1 MPETLATYLSHRTP
15 LELLRDVADIVV
27 VYYLF
32 YRLLLVA
39 RGTRAMQIATGLGIV
54 SLMYV
59 VAQAIGLVTIVALF
73 GALLQSIIL
82 VIVVVFQTDIRRAL
96 ERVGSR
102 AFFGNFARTQ
112 ESEVIESVVLASGE
126 LARHR
131 VGAIIAF
138 EQDANLDEFIGQN
151 KGITLDAQVSRELLV
166 SLFLPDASNKL
177 HDGAVILRNL
187 RIAKAGVFFPMP
199 ESRVFDPSFG
209 SRHRAAIGITEET
222 DAVVVVVSEERG
234 TISFCFNGNVASNL
248 QAEQLREMLLSIM
261 SPKVRRKSRQLQ
273 RRRSS
278 QSVLPPEVEPQGRVQ
293 GDEQQAPPPSTARR
307 AISVPPA
314 PLRKVTP
321 APPAAQTPLPASAH
335 APIPPAVQTPR
346 AGGVAGTRA
355 SDDDTVADASLRQ
368 SVSSVARPMPRGQGL
383 ELPPD
388 PDDSDDPRSS
398 PT

>member
-15 LELLRDVADIVV
+15 LELTRDVADIVV

-54 SLMYV
+54 ALMYV

-102 AFFGNFARTQ
+102 AFFGNFARAQ
-112 ESEVIESVVLASGE
+112 ESEVIESVVLAAGE

-131 VGAIIAF
+131 IGAIIAF

-151 KGITLDAQVSRELLV
+151 KGITLDARVSRELLV
-166 SLFLPDASNKL
+166 SLFLPDGSNKL

-261 SPKVRRKSRQLQ
+261 SPKVRRKSRQVQ
-273 RRRSS
+273 RRRASS
-278 QSVLPPEVEPQGRVQ
+278 ASVLPPEVEPRERPR
-293 GDEQQAPPPSTARR
+293 DEDQAPPPSVARR
-307 AISVPPA
+307 PPA
-314 PLRKVTP
+314 SIPPPPLRKATP
-321 APPAAQTPLPASAH
+321 APPAAQTPRTTDVANLPMTEDDTDTDAAMRQSMTA
-335 APIPPAVQTPR
+335 TPR
-346 AGGVAGTRA
+346 
-355 SDDDTVADASLRQ
+355 
-368 SVSSVARPMPRGQGL
+368 PIPRGQGL
-383 ELPPD
+383 DLPPD
-388 PDDSDDPRSS
+388 PEEADEPRSS
-398 PT
+398 ST

>member
-1 MPETLATYLSHRTP
+1 MPETLANYLSHRTP
-15 LELLRDVADIVV
+15 LELMRDVADIVV

-54 SLMYV
+54 CLMYV

-102 AFFGNFARTQ
+102 AFFGNFARSQ
-112 ESEVIESVVLASGE
+112 ESEVIESVVLAAGE

-151 KGITLDAQVSRELLV
+151 KGITLDARVSRELLV

-234 TISFCFNGNVASNL
+234 TISFCFNGNVAANL

-261 SPKVRRKSRQLQ
+261 SPKVRRKSRQVQ
-273 RRRSS
+273 RRRVSS
-278 QSVLPPEVEPQGRVQ
+278 QSILPPEVEPRERTK
-293 GDEQQAPPPSTARR
+293 DDDAPAPPSAMRKSPAS
-307 AISVPPA
+307 IPPP
-314 PLRKVTP
+314 PLRKATP
-321 APPAAQTPLPASAH
+321 P
-335 APIPPAVQTPR
+335 PPAVQTPR
-346 AGGVAGTRA
+346 VTEVVRVPPVE
-355 SDDDTVADASLRQ
+355 DDTEADANLRE
-368 SVSSVARPMPRGQGL
+368 SVVSPTRPIPRGQGL
-383 ELPPD
+383 EMPPD
-388 PDDSDDPRSS
+388 PDDTDEPRSS
-398 PT
+398 ST

>member
-1 MPETLATYLSHRTP
+1 
-15 LELLRDVADIVV
+15 
-27 VYYLF
+27 
-32 YRLLLVA
+32 
-39 RGTRAMQIATGLGIV
+39 
-54 SLMYV
+54 MYV

-102 AFFGNFARTQ
+102 AFFGNFARAQ
-112 ESEVIESVVLASGE
+112 ESEVIESVVLAAGE

-131 VGAIIAF
+131 IGAIIAF

-151 KGITLDAQVSRELLV
+151 KGIALDARVTRELLV

-199 ESRVFDPSFG
+199 ESRIFDPSFG

-248 QAEQLREMLLSIM
+248 QAEQLREMLFSIM

-278 QSVLPPEVEPQGRVQ
+278 QSMLPPEVEPR
-293 GDEQQAPPPSTARR
+293 DRAPSEEQPVPAPPSTARR

-321 APPAAQTPLPASAH
+321 APPSVQTPLPASSS

-346 AGGVAGTRA
+346 AAGIA
-355 SDDDTVADASLRQ
+355 SAGAGDDDTDADATLRQ
-368 SVSSVARPMPRGQGL
+368 SVTSASRPMPRGQGL

-388 PDDSDDPRSS
+388 PDEPDDPRSS

>member
-1 MPETLATYLSHRTP
+1 MPETLANYLSHRTP

-54 SLMYV
+54 CLLYV

-102 AFFGNFARTQ
+102 AFLGNFVRAQ
-112 ESEVIESVVLASGE
+112 ESEVIESVVLAAGE

-151 KGITLDAQVSRELLV
+151 KGITLDARVSRELLV
-166 SLFLPDASNKL
+166 SLFLPDGSNKL

-261 SPKVRRKSRQLQ
+261 SPKVRRKSRQVQ
-273 RRRSS
+273 RRRGTNSI
-278 QSVLPPEVEPQGRVQ
+278 LPPEVEPRERSL
-293 GDEQQAPPPSTARR
+293 GDDALPPPPSVARR
-307 AISVPPA
+307 VSPSAAPP

-321 APPAAQTPLPASAH
+321 APAST
-335 APIPPAVQTPR
+335 QTPR
-346 AGGVAGTRA
+346 AAGVDSARRGE
-355 SDDDTVADASLRQ
+355 DDSEADASLRQ
-368 SVSSVARPMPRGQGL
+368 SVSSPTRPIPRGQGL
-383 ELPPD
+383 ELPHD
-388 PDDSDDPRSS
+388 PDEGEEPRSS
-398 PT
+398 ST

>member
-1 MPETLATYLSHRTP
+1 MPETLGTYLSHRTP

-102 AFFGNFARTQ
+102 AFLSNFGRAQ
-112 ESEVIESVVLASGE
+112 ESEVIESVVLAAGE

-151 KGITLDAQVSRELLV
+151 KGILLDARVSRELLV
-166 SLFLPDASNKL
+166 SLFLPDGSNKL

-261 SPKVRRKSRQLQ
+261 SPKVRRKSRQVQ
-273 RRRSS
+273 RRRASS
-278 QSVLPPEVEPQGRVQ
+278 ASVLPPEVEPRERPR
-293 GDEQQAPPPSTARR
+293 DEEAVISTPSTTRKAPASFPPP
-307 AISVPPA
+307 
-314 PLRKVTP
+314 PLRKATP
-321 APPAAQTPLPASAH
+321 A
-335 APIPPAVQTPR
+335 PPAVQTPR
-346 AGGVAGTRA
+346 TDVPRVLA
-355 SDDDTVADASLRQ
+355 SEDDTETDALRQ
-368 SVSSVARPMPRGQGL
+368 SATSPTRPIPRGQGL
-383 ELPPD
+383 EMPHD
-388 PDDSDDPRSS
+388 PEDTDEPRSS
-398 PT
+398 ST